1 MVALACFS
9 LWGHVIDFA
18 RGAPEWTEELLRR
31 VGKSPIDL
39 YLQSNP
45 LKIETFARELQ
56 HFGQLC
62 EFFYLMQW
70 SSSSDGDY
78 LDCLPHSASATSRTI
93 HPSVYGTPFLL
104 PSNFGEYSPLLRQLA
119 ATANG
124 ATSTSVFPCS
134 SDWKPFPLTISTFSG
149 RHRLLNG

>member
-70 SSSSDGDY
+70 SSSSDGDSILTAY
-78 LDCLPHSASATSRTI
+78 LTQQAPHLEQFT
-93 HPSVYGTPFLL
+93 
-104 PSNFGEYSPLLRQLA
+104 LR
-119 ATANG
+119 
-124 ATSTSVFPCS
+124 FM
-134 SDWKPFPLTISTFSG
+134 G
-149 RHRLLNG
+149 RHSYCPPISGNTRPYFASLLQLPTVQRRLPYSRVPATGNPFR